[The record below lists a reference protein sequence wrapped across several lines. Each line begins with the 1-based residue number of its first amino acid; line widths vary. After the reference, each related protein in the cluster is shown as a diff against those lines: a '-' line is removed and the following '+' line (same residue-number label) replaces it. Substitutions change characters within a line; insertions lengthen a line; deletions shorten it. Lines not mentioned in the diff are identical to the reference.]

1 VYYNFNIPRQVWYLQ
16 GMAYGACRFSWMATI
31 PPGEPE
37 GYSHGLQFAVH
48 FINVLGNCFSRKADY
63 FFVLTIRFG
72 LAWSGELK
80 NKHSE
85 R

>member
-1 VYYNFNIPRQVWYLQ
+1 MILIFRGKFGICKGWHTVLADLVGSQPY
-16 GMAYGACRFSWMATI
+16 

-48 FINVLGNCFSRKADY
+48 FINVLGNCFSRIADY

-72 LAWSGELK
+72 LAWSGEPK